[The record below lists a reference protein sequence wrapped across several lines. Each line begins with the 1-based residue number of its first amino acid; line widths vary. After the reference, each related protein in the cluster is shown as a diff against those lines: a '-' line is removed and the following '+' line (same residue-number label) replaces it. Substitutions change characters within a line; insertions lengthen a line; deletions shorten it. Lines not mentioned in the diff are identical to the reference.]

1 MTKVLFQWILKGVAA
16 LQWLTNKHIT
26 ITVTLLFKHIMKSQ
40 SRVKHNTTALCS
52 NLKMY
57 MFILYFTQSIDLID
71 PVSELMC
78 NQGLV
83 TPLFYFRCI
92 SVYSNL
98 QMLLYSKIELAD
110 FGHKFYLDGI
120 QTFRA
125 YCSMSYISFLH

>member
-1 MTKVLFQWILKGVAA
+1 
-16 LQWLTNKHIT
+16 
-26 ITVTLLFKHIMKSQ
+26 
-40 SRVKHNTTALCS
+40 
-52 NLKMY
+52 

-83 TPLFYFRCI
+83 SPLFYFRCI

-110 FGHKFYLDGI
+110 FGHKFYWDGI
-120 QTFRA
+120 
-125 YCSMSYISFLH
+125 